1 MKSRLTP
8 ASAALSVPRSTGW
21 DWDCIVFWFDLW
33 HITCSQICRAVVGQ
47 YIIMWL
53 GAWPL
58 WPHAYLWTP
67 VSPSVFSSSWLC
79 GHEQVPWHICTY
91 FLVCK
96 IGLMMRCHGA
106 MEKTAVLLLFL
117 SFQPLFVNLLVKF
130 MSVKPQ
136 QFEVRLM
143 MTKELSPSQENV
155 AQVPTGPWTSQRG
168 TSEPWG

>member
-1 MKSRLTP
+1 
-8 ASAALSVPRSTGW
+8 
-21 DWDCIVFWFDLW
+21 
-33 HITCSQICRAVVGQ
+33 
-47 YIIMWL
+47 
-53 GAWPL
+53 
-58 WPHAYLWTP
+58 
-67 VSPSVFSSSWLC
+67 
-79 GHEQVPWHICTY
+79 
-91 FLVCK
+91 
-96 IGLMMRCHGA
+96 MRCHGA

-168 TSEPWG
+168 TSEP